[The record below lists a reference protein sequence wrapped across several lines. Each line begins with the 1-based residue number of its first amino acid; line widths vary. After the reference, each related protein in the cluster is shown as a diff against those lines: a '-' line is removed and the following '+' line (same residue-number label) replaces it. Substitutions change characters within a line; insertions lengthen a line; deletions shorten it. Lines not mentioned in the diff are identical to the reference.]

1 MVVFVMVL
9 TVETEQIMQNDK
21 LDYKIKTVDQK
32 RKMIDKDDRL

>member
-21 LDYKIKTVDQK
+21 LDYKINTVD
-32 RKMIDKDDRL
+32 